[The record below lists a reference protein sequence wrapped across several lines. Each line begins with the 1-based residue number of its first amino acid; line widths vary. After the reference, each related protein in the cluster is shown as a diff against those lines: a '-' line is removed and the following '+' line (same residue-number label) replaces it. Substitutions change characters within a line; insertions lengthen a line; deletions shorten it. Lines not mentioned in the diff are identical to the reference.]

1 MGQVWRPSYTV
12 ESSTSRWRPL
22 SCSRSQ
28 RNLSRLARCLFLL
41 RLSGRTFVV
50 LRCHSHRLARGKVL
64 PNGVKFISL
73 GRLDKAFDPY
83 ADQETVAKVH
93 RSMYSRLTAVGAGF
107 DLWFLDVHALGA
119 VAAAEDVKA
128 ALVFMSTTLPSEFL
142 HAAHVFKLDR
152 LIRKW
157 PVIIN
162 TAAKFDTNQG
172 DTKMYM
178 ENGAYPASFRFVGSV
193 FNITDTVRSNPKDEE
208 LQQYLDKA
216 KQAGMPVVYVS
227 LGTVKKID
235 MRDVNSL
242 MEAIDHTPFRAPS
255 QARPR

>member
-1 MGQVWRPSYTV
+1 M
-12 ESSTSRWRPL
+12 
-22 SCSRSQ
+22 
-28 RNLSRLARCLFLL
+28 

-50 LRCHSHRLARGKVL
+50 LRYHSHRLTRGKVL

-193 FNITDTVRSNPKDEE
+193 FNITDTVRSNPMDEE

-242 MEAIDHTPFRAPS
+242 MEAIYQTPFRAPS
-255 QARPR
+255 QA